1 MGAPVAVGADA
12 EGEPDAPSDWVAAA
26 EAEGAAGVLVGART
40 VSEPLLLAEAQALL
54 LLLSAGETLALGEP
68 RTLTVRLAEPGAEAE
83 RAGEAVSREER
94 LGVREAAGDRLAEGD
109 AKVEVLPPGERLLDA
124 VALDE
129 REAPGERETVLVA
142 AVEAEARD
150 ERETEPVAVG
160 EAEARDEAE
169 AGPAVALPTTVTD
182 PEREGEA
189 VARPLP
195 LWEGLPLSVPREG
208 EGALVGEP
216 RGVAEPS
223 SVRVE
228 VGDGGGA
235 RVSVNTALTEAPRE
249 GEVTSLAVAPDA
261 EGEAVERV
269 TEAGAVALTVRV
281 ARDAEGDSESAGV
294 LDSLELTLGEALARS
309 LAVAAD
315 AEGLPVG

>member
-1 MGAPVAVGADA
+1 
-12 EGEPDAPSDWVAAA
+12 VAAV

-40 VSEPLLLAEAQALL
+40 VGEPLPLAEAQALL
-54 LLLSAGETLALGEP
+54 LLLSAGEALALEEP
-68 RTLTVRLAEPGAEAE
+68 RALILRVTEPAAEVE
-83 RAGEAVSREER
+83 RAGEAVSRGER
-94 LGVREAAGDRLAEGD
+94 LGVREAAGDRLVEGD
-109 AKVEVLPPGERLLDA
+109 TEVEGLPPGERLLVA
-124 VALDE
+124 VAL
-129 REAPGERETVLVA
+129 GEREPPG
-142 AVEAEARD
+142 
-150 ERETEPVAVG
+150 ERETEPVAAG
-160 EAEARDEAE
+160 EEDVRGERETEPVAAAEVEARGEAE
-169 AGPAVALPTTVTD
+169 AGPAVALPAAVTD

-249 GEVTSLAVAPDA
+249 GEVASLAVAPDA